1 MRFNAWGRC
10 NDLRLPPEKRIGYC
24 TEMLHSG
31 GGPNGEIAVLTILA
45 GIRRDLHEYDKALA
59 LYDEAV
65 AYQSLG
71 TSLRDQSLPSPG
83 SLTAALQGRAET
95 HALMGE
101 RDLALAD
108 TNEIF
113 KLAPDGAIAY
123 AVRCRIRAVMKLE
136 LDKAAADCAE
146 ATKRA
151 PTDTEVL
158 GAAAYLQFR
167 LGNLKQ
173 AAMDCDAALA
183 ISRRAAGARYL
194 RGVIELRSG
203 DAAGGNAD
211 IAQASD
217 ENPTIASGFANIGVS
232 P

>member
-1 MRFNAWGRC
+1 
-10 NDLRLPPEKRIGYC
+10 
-24 TEMLHSG
+24 MLHSG
-31 GGPNGEIAVLTILA
+31 GGPNGEIAVLSVLG
-45 GIRRDLHEYDKALA
+45 GIRRDQHEFDKALA

-65 AYQSLG
+65 AYESLG
-71 TSLRDQSLPSPG
+71 VSLRDQSLPSPG

-108 TNEIF
+108 ANEIF
-113 KLAPDGAIAY
+113 KISPDSAIDY
-123 AVRCRIRAVMKLE
+123 AVRCSIRAVMKIE

-151 PTDTEVL
+151 PDDREVL
-158 GAAAYLQFR
+158 GASAYLHFR
-167 LGNLKQ
+167 DGSLRQ
-173 AAMDCDAALA
+173 AAADCDAALA

-194 RGVIELRSG
+194 RGVIKLRNG
-203 DAAGGNAD
+203 DTAGGNAD
-211 IAQASD
+211 IAEASQ
-217 ENPTIASGFANIGVS
+217 ENPTIAASFAVIGVG